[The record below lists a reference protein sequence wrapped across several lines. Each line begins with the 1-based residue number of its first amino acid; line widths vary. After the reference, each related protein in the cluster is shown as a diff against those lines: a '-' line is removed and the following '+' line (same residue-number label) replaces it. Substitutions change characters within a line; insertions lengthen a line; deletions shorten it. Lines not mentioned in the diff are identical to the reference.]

1 MTLNEY
7 QKVVYKSYMGRE
19 LPEKEQLINN
29 CLGLVGETGEIV
41 DQVKKEL
48 YLGRVISESEIVEE
62 LGDALW
68 HLAVMA
74 RVRGISL
81 ERVAE
86 SNIEKLQRRYPNA
99 EW

>member
-29 CLGLVGETGEIV
+29 ALGLVGEVGEIV
-41 DQVKKEL
+41 DNIKKEV
-48 YLGRVISESEIVEE
+48 YLGRVLSKQE
-62 LGDALW
+62 LAGDALW
-68 HLAVMA
+68 HLMVLAKVYGFEA
-74 RVRGISL
+74 EG
-81 ERVAE
+81 VAE